1 MRTFH
6 LAAAAALATATAPAA
21 SQSSMIND
29 VIAQTVAGYGNRERP
44 NGCYNGRWTPSAESI
59 QKGPDRVESTM
70 ANYRQIASTGTDVR
84 KAVGSE
90 GTRRW
95 QIDGEVKDARSV
107 ADPFLPRAARLE
119 RLFVRP
125 GNENAFYRIQWQA
138 LAADGSEIGIY
149 DGVMFWRSKKF
160 MTLDLYTPGAKVRPV
175 PDTPFC
181 QIPGDVEL
189 WQEAESTKDA
199 KKAARKAAREAAAR

>member
-1 MRTFH
+1 MKRQLLFASLIAAGFSMP
-6 LAAAAALATATAPAA
+6 LAAQYAG
-21 SQSSMIND
+21 IND
-29 VIAQTVAGYGNRERP
+29 VIAQTIAGMNAPRP
-44 NGCYNGRWTPSAESI
+44 NKCYDDRWTPSAESI
-59 QKGPDRVESTM
+59 LRGPERVEATM
-70 ANYRQIASTGTDVR
+70 ANYRQIASTGTDLR

-95 QIDGEVKDARSV
+95 QVDGQIRDARSV
-107 ADPFLPRAARLE
+107 ADPFLPRVARLE

-125 GNENAFYRIQWQA
+125 GNENAFYRMQWRA

-160 MTLDLYTPGAKVRPV
+160 MSLDLYTPGAAVRPV

-181 QIPGDVEL
+181 QVPGDVEQ
-189 WQEAESTKDA
+189 WQETKQAKDA
-199 KKAARKAAREAAAR
+199 EKAARKAGTR